1 MVSTRLVSHGQRH
14 TDMSTDT
21 CNKCGETKEIHE
33 FVKCKKSKTGYRKV
47 CKDCRRTQQRQW
59 MDENSDHFKALC
71 RKQHLKV
78 RYGIT
83 PEDYEEMLSKQK
95 GKCAICDRQGQSPG
109 NKRLL
114 DVDHCHKTGKIRGLL
129 CNRCNQSMGK
139 VKDDIDLLKKFLAYL
154 IGWERK
160 HDSGT

>member
-1 MVSTRLVSHGQRH
+1 MG
-14 TDMSTDT
+14 TDT
-21 CNKCGETKEIHE
+21 LEMTTDVCNKCGKTKEIHE

-47 CKDCRRTQQRQW
+47 CR
-59 MDENSDHFKALC
+59 EC
-71 RKQHLKV
+71 RKQQQRDWVADNKDHFESLTRRQHLKK

-83 PEDYEEMLSKQK
+83 PEDYEKMLTEQK
-95 GKCAICDRQGQSPG
+95 GKCAICNRHGQSPG
-109 NKRLL
+109 NKRRL

-154 IGWERK
+154 IGWERR
-160 HDSGT
+160 HDTRD

>member
-1 MVSTRLVSHGQRH
+1 MKTE
-14 TDMSTDT
+14 T
-21 CNKCGETKEIHE
+21 CNICKETMLITEMITD
-33 FVKCKKSKTGYRKV
+33 KKSKTGYGKR
-47 CKDCRRTQQRQW
+47 CKNCRRDQQRRRIK
-59 MDENSDHFKALC
+59 ENPEHYEAIW
-71 RKQHLKV
+71 RRQHLKN

-83 PEDYEEMLSKQK
+83 PEDYEDMLSEQK

-109 NKRLL
+109 NKRFL

-154 IGWERK
+154 IGWERR
-160 HDSGT
+160 HDTRA

>member
-1 MVSTRLVSHGQRH
+1 MKTE
-14 TDMSTDT
+14 T
-21 CNKCGETKEIHE
+21 CNICKETMLITKMI
-33 FVKCKKSKTGYRKV
+33 KDKKSKTGYGKR
-47 CKDCRRTQQRQW
+47 CKNCRREQQRRRIE
-59 MDENSDHFKALC
+59 ENPEHYEAIW
-71 RKQHLKV
+71 RRQHLKN

-83 PEDYEEMLSKQK
+83 PEDYEVMLKEQK
-95 GKCAICDRQGQSPG
+95 GKCAICDRHGQSPG

-154 IGWERK
+154 IGWERR

>member
-1 MVSTRLVSHGQRH
+1 MLITEMIK
-14 TDMSTDT
+14 D
-21 CNKCGETKEIHE
+21 
-33 FVKCKKSKTGYRKV
+33 KKSKTGYGKR
-47 CKDCRRTQQRQW
+47 CKNCRREQQRRRIK
-59 MDENSDHFKALC
+59 ENPEHYEAIW
-71 RKQHLKV
+71 RRQHLKN

-83 PEDYEEMLSKQK
+83 PEDYEEMLSEQK
-95 GKCAICDRQGQSPG
+95 GKCAICDRQGQSSG

>member
-1 MVSTRLVSHGQRH
+1 MK
-14 TDMSTDT
+14 TDT
-21 CNKCGETKEIHE
+21 CTKCGETKTLEE
-33 FVKCKKSKTGYRKV
+33 FTRCKKSKTGYRKT
-47 CKDCRRTQQRQW
+47 CKDCRRVQQRKW
-59 MDENSDHFKALC
+59 MDENSDHFKSLC

-83 PEDYEEMLSKQK
+83 PEDYDVMLQKQK
-95 GKCAICDRQGQSPG
+95 GKCAICDRHGQSPG

-154 IGWERK
+154 ISWEYR
-160 HDSGT
+160 D